1 MNMNNLMINEN
12 DRPVIIRL
20 TIWYILVTFYLVI
33 RFGFTRQLDALGS
46 YGSYI
51 FEVLCVSAA
60 IALFGKNISSSIK
73 IFKSVSYGMVIGL
86 GAGFGIF
93 KLADAL
99 SIAIPFNLKGTETI
113 LFLLV
118 VAPILEEAIFRFL
131 VWQPVQYIS
140 KRPIVALISTSLIF
154 SYSHLHAIWFVP
166 PEVHNFII
174 YQAAYTFLLGLA
186 CGFYVYR
193 YSSLACAILIHF
205 AFNLGFYLA
214 S

>member
-1 MNMNNLMINEN
+1 MANSITNEN
-12 DRPVIIRL
+12 DGRFKIRL
-20 TIWYILVTFYLVI
+20 TIWYILVSFYLVI
-33 RFGFTRQLDALGS
+33 RFGFTTQLDALGN

-51 FEVLCVSAA
+51 FEVICVSVA
-60 IALFGKNISSSIK
+60 IGLFGKKIFSTVK
-73 IFKSVSYGMVIGL
+73 IFKSVSYGMIIGL

-93 KLADAL
+93 KLAGVL
-99 SIAIPFNLKGTETI
+99 SIAIPFDLKGTETV

-131 VWQPVQYIS
+131 VWQPIQYIS
-140 KRPIVALISTSLIF
+140 QRPIIALVSTSLIF

-166 PEVHNFII
+166 PEVHKFII
-174 YQAAYTFLLGLA
+174 YQTVYTFLLGLT
-186 CGFYVYR
+186 CGYYVYR

-214 S
+214 F

>member
-1 MNMNNLMINEN
+1 MTNSMINEN
-12 DRPVIIRL
+12 DRPSKILL
-20 TIWYILVTFYLVI
+20 TVWYILVSFYLVI
-33 RFGFTRQLDALGS
+33 RFGFTTQLDALGNYS
-46 YGSYI
+46 SYI
-51 FEVLCVSAA
+51 FEVLCVSVA
-60 IALFGKNISSSIK
+60 IGLFGKK
-73 IFKSVSYGMVIGL
+73 IFTTFKVFKSVSYGMVISL

-93 KLADAL
+93 KLAGAF
-99 SIAIPFNLKGTETI
+99 SIDIPFDLKGTETI
-113 LFLLV
+113 LFLLA

-131 VWQPVQYIS
+131 VWQPIQYIS
-140 KRPIVALISTSLIF
+140 QRPVIALVSTSLIF

-166 PEVHNFII
+166 AEVHNFII
-174 YQAAYTFLLGLA
+174 YQTVYTFLLGLA